1 MIYAW
6 KIALRYLTASKAQT
20 ALLVFGVATGV
31 FIFIFMSALIGGLA
45 EFIMARTA
53 GDMAHITIQAQALD
67 PALLRAE
74 GGETNQTVLLV
85 QEPST
90 RAAAILKD
98 TAAFIPL
105 ITAMPGVVGASQQI
119 NGSGF
124 LTRGAQVAQLSING
138 LEPGQESVIA
148 NLAGYIT
155 EGTANLGAGGVLLGK
170 TLTQDLDLALGQSVR
185 LQSAAGINAALTIT
199 GIYQMGAGG
208 PDRRQAYVSLA
219 TARTLFQ
226 IPQGITRLEIKLAD
240 IYAADALAPRIKA
253 LTGLDAKSWT
263 EQAGQLL
270 DALQAQAQTGLILK
284 TFALIT
290 IIIGVASALLLSTYR
305 RRPEIG
311 IMRAMGAGRWFVMV
325 VFVTQGALI
334 GLMGGLFGAA
344 AGYGV
349 LLVLP
354 ARDSFGPAQSG
365 LPIDITQGA
374 YGLAILL
381 TTLGA
386 IVASILP
393 ARAAARLDPVTAIG
407 Q

>member
-1 MIYAW
+1 MLYAL
-6 KIALRYLTASKAQT
+6 KIATRYLTASKAQT

-45 EFIMARTA
+45 QFIMARTA
-53 GDMAHITIQAQALD
+53 GDMAHITIQAEAVD
-67 PALLRAE
+67 PALLEPSTAR
-74 GGETNQTVLLV
+74 TILLV

-90 RAAAILKD
+90 QATAVLKD
-98 TAAFIPL
+98 TDAFIPL
-105 ITAMPGVVGASQQI
+105 IEGLPGVSGTSQQI

-124 LTRGAQVAQLSING
+124 LTHGGQVTQVSING
-138 LEPGQESVIA
+138 LEPGHESLIA
-148 NLAGYIT
+148 NLASYIT
-155 EGTANLGAGGVLLGK
+155 AGTANLGAGGVLLGK
-170 TLTQDLDLALGQSVR
+170 TLAEDMDLSLGQTVR
-185 LQSAAGINAALTIT
+185 LQSAVGIEAALTIT
-199 GIYQMGAGG
+199 GIYEMGSGG

-219 TARTLFQ
+219 TARTLFAL
-226 IPQGITRLEIKLAD
+226 PQGVTRVEIKLAD
-240 IYAADALAPRIKA
+240 LYTADALAPRIKA

-263 EQAGQLL
+263 EQAAQLL
-270 DALQAQAQTGLILK
+270 EALQAQAQTGYILK
-284 TFALIT
+284 AFALLT

-325 VFVTQGALI
+325 VFVSQGALI

-349 LLVLP
+349 LLAFP
-354 ARDSFGPAQSG
+354 GRDSFAPGQSG
-365 LPIDITQGA
+365 LPIDIRQGA
-374 YGLAILL
+374 YGLAIWL

-386 IVASILP
+386 ILASILP

>member
-1 MIYAW
+1 MLYAI
-6 KIALRYLTASKAQT
+6 KIAARYLTASKAQT
-20 ALLVFGVATGV
+20 ALLVFGVAIGV

-53 GDMAHITIQAQALD
+53 GDMAHITIQAEAVD
-67 PALLRAE
+67 PALLSPADAHR
-74 GGETNQTVLLV
+74 VLLA
-85 QEPST
+85 QEPASQT
-90 RAAAILKD
+90 AAILKD

-105 ITAMPGVVGASQQI
+105 IESLPGVIGTSPQI

-124 LTRGAQVAQLSING
+124 LTRGAQVTQVSING
-138 LEPGQESVIA
+138 LEPGKESVIA

-155 EGTANLGAGGVLLGK
+155 QGTANLGAGGVLLGK
-170 TLTQDLDLALGQSVR
+170 TLTQDMTLRLGQTVR
-185 LQSAAGINAALTIT
+185 VQSSYGIEALLTIT
-199 GIYQMGAGG
+199 GIYEMGSGG

-219 TARTLFQ
+219 TARTLFKM
-226 IPQGITRLEIKLAD
+226 PQGVTRIEIKLAD
-240 IYAADALAPRIKA
+240 LYTADALAPRIKA

-263 EQAGQLL
+263 EQAAQLL
-270 DALQAQAQTGLILK
+270 EALQAQAQTGYILK
-284 TFALIT
+284 AFALLT

-325 VFVTQGALI
+325 VFVSQGALI

-349 LLVLP
+349 LLAFP
-354 ARDSFGPAQSG
+354 GRDSFAPGQNG
-365 LPIDITQGA
+365 LPIDIAQGA
-374 YGLAILL
+374 YGLAIVL

-386 IVASILP
+386 IAASILP

>member
-1 MIYAW
+1 MLYAL
-6 KIALRYLTASKAQT
+6 KIAARYLTASKAQT

-45 EFIMARTA
+45 EFIMLRTA
-53 GDMAHITIQAQALD
+53 GDLAHVTIQAEEVD
-67 PALLRAE
+67 PALLVPAQGR
-74 GGETNQTVLLV
+74 TVLLV
-85 QEPST
+85 QEPSSQRT
-90 RAAAILKD
+90 AVLKD
-98 TAAFIPL
+98 IAAFIPL
-105 ITAMPGVVGASQQI
+105 IEGLPGVIGTSQQI

-124 LTRGAQVAQLSING
+124 LTRGAQVTQVSISG
-138 LEPGQESVIA
+138 LEPGRESVIA

-155 EGTANLGAGGVLLGK
+155 EGSATLGTGGVLVGK
-170 TLTQDLDLALGQSVR
+170 TLAEDMALRLGQTVR
-185 LQSAAGINAALTIT
+185 LQSSDGIEALLTIT
-199 GIYQMGAGG
+199 GIYETGSGG
-208 PDRRQAYVSLA
+208 PDRRQAHVSLA

-226 IPQGITRLEIKLAD
+226 MPQGVTRLEIKLAD
-240 IYAADALAPRIKA
+240 LYAADAMAPQIRA

-263 EQAGQLL
+263 EQAAQLL
-270 DALQAQAQTGLILK
+270 EALKAQAQTGYILK
-284 TFALIT
+284 AFAMLT
-290 IIIGVASALLLSTYR
+290 IVIGVASALLLSTYR

-311 IMRAMGAGRWFVMV
+311 IMRAMGAGRWFVVV
-325 VFVTQGALI
+325 VFVAQGALI

-349 LLVLP
+349 LLAFP
-354 ARDSFGPAQSG
+354 SRDSFGPGQSG

-386 IVASILP
+386 IAASILP